1 MKVLQSQE
9 FFLSDRHAFCLF
21 MLGRQNMEEVH
32 GHDFDEIVIVSE
44 GSGFHIVNGSVEF
57 IYKGDFFFV
66 SVNDTHS
73 YISTNNLSIIN
84 VLIRKE
90 RRFLFLANTDAL
102 IDKIKENNHLR
113 NSFDTSL
120 SQQDLDKIIALSH
133 VINDRQDDEFD
144 DLYFSAT
151 EAAVLGILD
160 TLCQRTRRKTSRQQA
175 DTCGRKYLINSLK
188 HNYLRHINWEGL
200 CDESR
205 MTKRTMFR
213 FIKEVTGYTP
223 AKFQLLFRLLKAQEL
238 LRTTD
243 KTINEVAINCGFV
256 NTTRFTETYKKQ
268 FRYTPSQERKLT
280 R

>member
-21 MLGRQNMEEVH
+21 MLGKQNMEEVH

-44 GSGFHIVNGSVEF
+44 GSGFHIINGSVEF

-73 YISTNNLSIIN
+73 YLSTNNLSVIN
-84 VLIRKE
+84 VLIHKE
-90 RRFLFLANTDAL
+90 RSFFFLANIAKL
-102 IDKIKENNHLR
+102 IDILKENNSLR
-113 NSFDTSL
+113 CTYDTSL
-120 SQQDLDKIIALSH
+120 SEEELDKILGFTQI
-133 VINDRQDDEFD
+133 INQLQDDEFD
-144 DLYFSAT
+144 ELYFSTAET
-151 EAAVLGILD
+151 AILGILD
-160 TLCQRTRRKTSRQQA
+160 TLCRRARKKTLRQQA
-175 DTCGRKYLINSLK
+175 EACGRKYLINALK

-213 FIKEVTGYTP
+213 FVKDVTGYTP

-243 KTINEVAINCGFV
+243 KTINEVAINCGFM
-256 NTTRFTETYKKQ
+256 NTVRFTETYKRQ
-268 FRYTPSQERKLT
+268 FRYTPSQERKLV

>member
-90 RRFLFLANTDAL
+90 RRFLFLANTDVL

-113 NSFDTSL
+113 NTFDTSL

-133 VINDRQDDEFD
+133 VVNSRQDDEFD

-160 TLCQRTRRKTSRQQA
+160 TLCQRTRRKTSRQHA
-175 DTCGRKYLINSLK
+175 DACGRKYLINSLK
-188 HNYLRHINWEGL
+188 HNYLRHINWENL